1 MVGLES
7 GWAAS
12 GTPGRCNATRR
23 AAEVTADSCASLVG
37 MVDTADELL
46 RAELQR
52 AIWEYLQRTEGSA
65 PEVEISEWSRVDE
78 PSLPSQESSYRG
90 EVFLSLPRLRD
101 DANRKDLHEAA
112 ERLRHGFEL
121 GVVDTRLK
129 NVAVEELPPGV
140 FNDEGGKR
148 VTLGLWLRVHV

>member
-1 MVGLES
+1 
-7 GWAAS
+7 
-12 GTPGRCNATRR
+12 
-23 AAEVTADSCASLVG
+23 

-65 PEVEISEWSRVDE
+65 PEVEIGEWSRVE
-78 PSLPSQESSYRG
+78 ESLLPSQ
-90 EVFLSLPRLRD
+90 PRLRD
-101 DANRKDLHEAA
+101 DASRKDLHEAA
-112 ERLRHGFEL
+112 ERLRQGFEL
-121 GVVDTRLK
+121 GVVDTRLM

>member
-1 MVGLES
+1 MIGSLPR
-7 GWAAS
+7 G
-12 GTPGRCNATRR
+12 
-23 AAEVTADSCASLVG
+23 AEVTADSCASLVG
-37 MVDTADELL
+37 MVDRADELL

-65 PEVEISEWSRVDE
+65 PEVEIGEWSRVDE

-101 DANRKDLHEAA
+101 DANRKDLHKAA